1 MLDARKNILSLGEF
15 PQETPA
21 FLRGESDFVSRRD
34 FFKKIT
40 ALTQVFRSRE
50 EKTFLLF
57 SEDTIFF
64 AEHFLAILSAGK
76 NVALPPTNAPAFIE
90 NLKKTLNAPLISD
103 AHENEEKLNVPAE
116 KISDDAPSSFPP
128 NFDEVANCEV
138 ILFSSGSTATPKQI
152 RKKFSNFA
160 DETVLHAEIF
170 SKIFSQKN
178 ATGTPLPL
186 FVGCVHCHHTY
197 GLLHRLLLPLA
208 LGACI
213 DAELILSPEKLIA
226 RQRAFPQ
233 ICLVA
238 TPSFLGKI
246 ARYREQYSFP
256 QNCFRISSSGSAL
269 DEKTA
274 VATQEIFGTPPLEI
288 YGSTETGGIAT
299 RYQTNGQIWNVLP
312 SVEISTTHDGNTLV
326 RSPFCIP
333 PKTEISDSIK
343 ILSPREFLLFGR
355 TDRLVKIAEKRVS
368 LPEME
373 AIFNRCEIV
382 RATHL
387 LELEKSRLGAVIEPS
402 QRGVEILK
410 KSGKREFVSTLKT
423 SLAGALEA
431 GVFPK
436 KIRIVN
442 EIPTNAQGKILRE
455 KTLALF
461 TQNVAEPIL
470 ENISFGENFV
480 SADAT
485 FLPDAIYFRGH
496 FPSFQLLPGVAQL
509 YFAHFFA
516 QKFFGKNFNPTH
528 ILKLKFSAMIFPR
541 ETVRMELRDMG
552 AQISFS
558 FKKGE
563 TLCSSGLF
571 CEREPDPTKNV

>member
-1 MLDARKNILSLGEF
+1 MLDAQKNILNFGAF
-15 PQETPA
+15 PRETPA
-21 FLRGESDFVSRRD
+21 FLQGESVFVSRHD
-34 FFKKIT
+34 FFKKVA
-40 ALTQVFRSRE
+40 ALAQDFRSCE
-50 EKTFLLF
+50 EKTFSLF

-76 NVALPPTNAPAFIE
+76 NVALPPTNVPAFLE
-90 NLKKTLNAPLISD
+90 NLEKTLNAPLISD
-103 AHENEEKLNVPAE
+103 ALKNEKKLNVSAT
-116 KISDDAPSSFPP
+116 KNSDAVSGAFPP
-128 NFDEVANCEV
+128 NFNDIADCEI
-138 ILFSSGSTATPKQI
+138 ILFSSGSTATPKPI

-160 DETVLHAEIF
+160 KETALHAEIF
-170 SKIFSQKN
+170 SKIFSKKN

-226 RQRAFPQ
+226 RQRSFPQ

-246 ARYREQYSFP
+246 ARHRAQYSFP

-288 YGSTETGGIAT
+288 YGSTEAGGVAT
-299 RYQTNGQIWNVLP
+299 RYQTNGQTWNVLHG
-312 SVEISTTHDGNTLV
+312 VEISMTRDGNALV
-326 RSPFCIP
+326 HSPFCIT
-333 PKTEISDSIK
+333 PKTEISDAIK

-402 QRGVEILK
+402 QRGIEILK
-410 KSGKREFVSTLKT
+410 KFGKRGFVSSLKT
-423 SLAGALEA
+423 SLTGTLEA

-436 KIRIVN
+436 KFRIVN

-461 TQNVAEPIL
+461 TQNIAEPII
-470 ENISFGENFV
+470 ENISFSENFV

-496 FPSFQLLPGVAQL
+496 FPSFQLLPGVTQL
-509 YFAHFFA
+509 HFAHFFA
-516 QKFFGKNFNPTH
+516 QKFFGKILNPSRV
-528 ILKLKFSAMIFPR
+528 LKLKFSAMIFPR
-541 ETVRMELRDMG
+541 ETVRMELRN
-552 AQISFS
+552 AETQVSFS

-563 TLCSSGLF
+563 TLCSSGIF
-571 CEREPDPTKNV
+571 CEREHVSTKNV